1 MKQMAD
7 ISSLIF
13 HSSLIRE
20 ITERQEIITRDNERR
35 RKSIRGILRRTER
48 KDVQVNENELTGLLE
63 SLRRMGSDDLNVEVK
78 ESATTLSRDVW
89 ETVSAFAN
97 TAGGIIV
104 LGVSER
110 AGFVPVENFETEK
123 VLNQFVAGMG
133 DAGGRGK
140 LANPPKYTIER
151 VELRGTVVLVIT
163 IEELDPSSKPCY
175 VIERGAQ
182 GGSYKRIDDKD
193 VPLSSTEVLALSSYE
208 RTSPSDRDAVPGA
221 VAGDLDEALVDRT
234 IERAFSLTPRA
245 MRGAPDKKTKL
256 ERLNFLDSQ
265 GNVTKA
271 GLLVAGAYPQQF
283 YPKLFIDVAVYA
295 GTQKGAAGSLR
306 FMDRTI
312 CEGTLGEMISDAV
325 AAVAKNLRRTSMIKG
340 VSRVDSLEIPEE
352 VLREAIANAVIH
364 REYGDRFCGQS
375 IAVDV
380 FDDRIEVTNPGG
392 LYGGKTRENLFD
404 GSSRCR
410 NATLVKLMSLAPL
423 PDGAGSPAEG
433 NGSGI
438 PMMLDAMRAQGLAE
452 PLFCPG
458 FDRFKVVLYRAK
470 VEQIDHGGDLI
481 VAALKRNG
489 ELGTR
494 ELAECT
500 GLTVSQVRVR
510 VNALIAQGEL
520 EPTAPATSRNRKYRL
535 TERAG
540 QLH

>member
-1 MKQMAD
+1 MQM
-7 ISSLIF
+7 
-13 HSSLIRE
+13 
-20 ITERQEIITRDNERR
+20 
-35 RKSIRGILRRTER
+35 
-48 KDVQVNENELTGLLE
+48 NENELANLLE

-151 VELRGTVVLVIT
+151 VELQDTIVLAIT

-193 VPLSSTEVLALSSYE
+193 VPLSS
-208 RTSPSDRDAVPGA
+208 
-221 VAGDLDEALVDRT
+221 
-234 IERAFSLTPRA
+234 
-245 MRGAPDKKTKL
+245 L
-256 ERLNFLDSQ
+256 ERLNILDSQ

-271 GLLVAGAYPQQF
+271 GLLAVGAYPQQF
-283 YPKLFIDVAVYA
+283 YPRIFIDVAVHA
-295 GTQKGAAGSLR
+295 GTQKGTAGSLR
-306 FMDRTI
+306 FMDRAI

-325 AAVAKNLRRTSMIKG
+325 AAVAKNLRRTSTVQG
-340 VSRVDSLEIPEE
+340 VSRTDSLEIPEE

-380 FDDRIEVTNPGG
+380 FDDRVEVTNPGG

-410 NATLVKLMSLAPL
+410 NATLVKLMSIVPL

-438 PMMLDAMRAQGLAE
+438 PMMIDAMRAHGLAE

-458 FDRFKVVLYRAK
+458 FDRFKVVLYRSK
-470 VEQIDHGGDLI
+470 IEPVDHGGDLI
-481 VAALKRNG
+481 VAALKRYG

-494 ELAECT
+494 ELAEHT
-500 GLTVSQVRVR
+500 GLTISQVRSR

-535 TERAG
+535 TERAE
-540 QLH
+540 QMR

>member
-1 MKQMAD
+1 M
-7 ISSLIF
+7 
-13 HSSLIRE
+13 
-20 ITERQEIITRDNERR
+20 
-35 RKSIRGILRRTER
+35 
-48 KDVQVNENELTGLLE
+48 NENELTGLLE

-123 VLNQFVAGMG
+123 VLNQFVSGMG

-151 VELRGTVVLVIT
+151 VELQGVIVLVIT

-193 VPLSSTEVLALSSYE
+193 VPLSSTEVLALASYG
-208 RTSPSDRDAVPGA
+208 RATPSDRDAVAGA
-221 VAGDLDEALVDRT
+221 GAGADNLDETLVDRT
-234 IERAFSLTPRA
+234 IDRAFSLTPRA
-245 MRGAPDKKTKL
+245 MRGAPDKQTKL
-256 ERLNFLDSQ
+256 ERLNILDSQ

-271 GLLVAGAYPQQF
+271 GLLVVGTYPQQF
-283 YPKLFIDVAVYA
+283 YPKLFIDVAVHA
-295 GTQKGAAGSLR
+295 GTQKGMAGSLR

-325 AAVAKNLRRTSMIKG
+325 AAVAKNLRRTSTVQG

-375 IAVDV
+375 VAVDV
-380 FDDRIEVTNPGG
+380 FDDRVEVTNPGG

-410 NATLVKLMSLAPL
+410 NATLVKLMSIVPL

-438 PMMLDAMRAQGLAE
+438 PMMIDAMRAHGLAE

-458 FDRFKVVLYRAK
+458 FDRFKVVLYRSK
-470 VEQIDHGGDLI
+470 IEPVDHGGGLI
-481 VAALKRNG
+481 VTALKHYG

-494 ELAECT
+494 ELAEHT
-500 GLTVSQVRVR
+500 GLTISQVRSR

-535 TERAG
+535 SERVG
-540 QLH
+540 

>member
-1 MKQMAD
+1 M
-7 ISSLIF
+7 
-13 HSSLIRE
+13 
-20 ITERQEIITRDNERR
+20 TEGR

-78 ESATTLSRDVW
+78 ESATTLSHDVW

-110 AGFVPVENFETEK
+110 AGFVPVANFETEK

-151 VELRGTVVLVIT
+151 VELQGTVVLVIT

-208 RTSPSDRDAVPGA
+208 RTSPSDRDAVPGTS
-221 VAGDLDEALVDRT
+221 VGDLDESLVDRT
-234 IERAFSLTPRA
+234 IERAYSLAPRA
-245 MRGAPDKKTKL
+245 MRGAADKKTKM
-256 ERLNFLDSQ
+256 ERLNFLDFQ

-271 GLLVAGAYPQQF
+271 GLLAAGVYPQQF
-283 YPKLFIDVAVYA
+283 YPKLFIDVAVHVGA
-295 GTQKGAAGSLR
+295 QKGAAGSLR

-325 AAVAKNLRRTSMIKG
+325 AAVAKNLRRTSTVQG

-364 REYGDRFCGQS
+364 
-375 IAVDV
+375 
-380 FDDRIEVTNPGG
+380 
-392 LYGGKTRENLFD
+392 
-404 GSSRCR
+404 
-410 NATLVKLMSLAPL
+410 
-423 PDGAGSPAEG
+423 
-433 NGSGI
+433 
-438 PMMLDAMRAQGLAE
+438 
-452 PLFCPG
+452 
-458 FDRFKVVLYRAK
+458 
-470 VEQIDHGGDLI
+470 
-481 VAALKRNG
+481 
-489 ELGTR
+489 
-494 ELAECT
+494 
-500 GLTVSQVRVR
+500 
-510 VNALIAQGEL
+510 
-520 EPTAPATSRNRKYRL
+520 
-535 TERAG
+535 
-540 QLH
+540 